1 LFYFYP
7 LYDVFGYF
15 FINLPSLS
23 SSIQLSS
30 TVVDVTRLLIAV
42 ERRREKDRE
51 QTTTFNCLLMRC
63 LLVCLCFMQS
73 ISRSPS
79 HAPTLPPSPQT
90 MTLHRSRLLQVPLRQ
105 SLRQLTPI
113 RSPQSA
119 IRDAVEAKTAKRR
132 IRDRNKAKQRKQS
145 TYLLFLQFNAAD
157 YGWLS
162 AHSMFIAEIYPLF
175 AMCLIQLSPNAI
187 KIAQN

>member
-1 LFYFYP
+1 
-7 LYDVFGYF
+7 
-15 FINLPSLS
+15 
-23 SSIQLSS
+23 
-30 TVVDVTRLLIAV
+30 
-42 ERRREKDRE
+42 
-51 QTTTFNCLLMRC
+51 
-63 LLVCLCFMQS
+63 MQS

-119 IRDAVEAKTAKRR
+119 IRDADA